1 MGRLEHPSSHRER
14 ERERERERCLL
25 CKLPRVGSCGDGD
38 WRGEAV
44 HMLGDD
50 MERAAHIPILLATV
64 KRITSILVYG
74 DSGKRC
80 SFQMFMIF
88 RLQ

>member
-1 MGRLEHPSSHRER
+1 MGRLEHPSSQRER
-14 ERERERERCLL
+14 ERDVCFANCLVSVHVGTGTGEG
-25 CKLPRVGSCGDGD
+25 KLF
-38 WRGEAV
+38 